1 MFRGVGPLCV
11 MVALIGGLPA
21 RAQEAPSTPASAAAI
36 VADLQSL
43 VRQGLDASLQKL
55 STQPQAPVAQAVN
68 QATVAA
74 MTALARQ
81 DAQGA
86 IDQLAPLA
94 RFQPLQTF
102 PSYRVQA
109 IQAQAY
115 RQLGDTTRSQW
126 HLLNA
131 KVLSDLAQQ
140 GTSASSPFRATHYL
154 QLGDVIA
161 LAGGEVQ
168 DTRTQPLSGGGSLIT
183 VLFKDDPQGLKT
195 RYIDTTRLVASQ
207 TLPPRYSV
215 LMKPDMP
222 ADMHAALA
230 ENQAMLARFYADQ
243 SLDYAKLDSAVRT
256 AMTAADTLLSQ
267 RKPAEALQA
276 LQRVAE
282 LRPLEEIPHVPFLT
296 RLSLAYGETGQRTD
310 QQRLRRQ
317 LFGLQQAIAA
327 TGDAMSFETAV
338 EVPFIAIEYDWL
350 QDRQLRRTTQ
360 RLVHQGDQSFDVL
373 EVVDA
378 QGNTSQRYF
387 NITRMFKLRA
397 AALERKP

>member
-1 MFRGVGPLCV
+1 MFRGLSPLCV
-11 MVALIGGLPA
+11 AAALIGGSPA
-21 RAQEAPSTPASAAAI
+21 LAQEAPSTPASASAI
-36 VADLQSL
+36 VADVQAL

-55 STQPQAPVAQAVN
+55 SAQPQAPVAQAVS

-74 MTALARQ
+74 MAALARQ

-115 RQLGDTTRSQW
+115 RQLGDATRSQW
-126 HLLNA
+126 HGLSA
-131 KVLSDLAQQ
+131 KLLSDLAQQ
-140 GTSASSPFRATHYL
+140 GTSASAPFRPVHYL

-161 LAGGEVQ
+161 LAGGDVQ

-195 RYIDTTRLVASQ
+195 RYIDTTRLAASQ
-207 TLPPRYSV
+207 SLPPRYSV
-215 LMKPDMP
+215 LMKSDMP

-230 ENQAMLARFYADQ
+230 ESRAMLARFYADR
-243 SLDYAKLDSAVRT
+243 SLNYDKLEAALRT
-256 AMTAADTLLSQ
+256 AVTTFDTLLSQ
-267 RKPAEALQA
+267 HKPAQALQA

-296 RLSLAYGETGQRTD
+296 RLSLAYGETGQRAD
-310 QQRLRRQ
+310 QQRLRRL

-327 TGDAMSFETAV
+327 TGDALSFETAV

-360 RLVHQGDQSFDVL
+360 SLVQRGEQSFDVL

-378 QGNTSQRYF
+378 KGSTGERYF
-387 NITRMFKLRA
+387 NVTRMWKLRA